1 MKRFCEIKLLVVRS
15 FKLELYQNQEKM
27 IYVYEL
33 IDHIQNRSPLPPF
46 PSSNLIRYGKTSSFK
61 VVNVSTSNAHNIF

>member
-15 FKLELYQNQEKM
+15 FKLEYIKNQEKI

-33 IDHIQNRSPLPPF
+33 IDHI
-46 PSSNLIRYGKTSSFK
+46 
-61 VVNVSTSNAHNIF
+61 